1 MTWRDCKL
9 KNEYGVKDEIG
20 EFLDQ
25 EKNEV
30 EKMSEE
36 EQEDDDDE
44 EEDGEINIKK
54 SKWARCKMR

>member
-1 MTWRDCKL
+1 M
-9 KNEYGVKDEIG
+9 KDEIG